1 MRTELKVFSRL
12 FDKTHYNKVD
22 LKKQEVSLSLKD
34 DIERDAEDFEYAY
47 KDLEYVVET
56 VLPSIID
63 EVRTFVT
70 NIRGDVNIEIAG
82 SAATNV
88 KQAASFL
95 RTSLDNLEGSA
106 DELGLD
112 PNSIVSNFSELRQ
125 QVDQVDDKY
134 AQMLKL
140 YDELIAETQDFDL
153 RPL

>member
-12 FDKTHYNKVD
+12 FDKSYYNKVD

-56 VLPSIID
+56 VLPTIID

-82 SAATNV
+82 SGATNV

-112 PNSIVSNFSELRQ
+112 PNAIVSNFNELRQ

-140 YDELIAETQDFDL
+140 YDELIAETQDFNL